1 MPDEVSIVDGLA
13 ENETDGSG
21 ILLASVSIVDGAAA
35 TRPAITGSGILLA
48 QVAIVD
54 GAASVTPVV
63 TGSGILEAGAAIV
76 VSSSENEVVGSGT
89 LEAQVSTA
97 DGVGSITPAI
107 TGSGILLA
115 PVSTAQGAAE
125 AFTPYVYMEGGE
137 VYDYMSPDEIYVI
150 GELQPE

>member
-1 MPDEVSIVDGLA
+1 
-13 ENETDGSG
+13 
-21 ILLASVSIVDGAAA
+21 
-35 TRPAITGSGILLA
+35 
-48 QVAIVD
+48 
-54 GAASVTPVV
+54 
-63 TGSGILEAGAAIV
+63 
-76 VSSSENEVVGSGT
+76 VVGSGT

-115 PVSTAQGAAE
+115 PVSTVDGAASVTPVVTGSGILLASVSTVQGAAE

-137 VYDYMSPDEIYVI
+137 VYDYMGPDDIYVI